1 MADNRIER
9 ERQKALS
16 GVLDRVAP
24 FAADGS
30 TALLVTT
37 TTVTTYPSTAASFY
51 ASNPTEI
58 DGSEVEGGAASYTAD
73 TTQVVYRPQC
83 RNAGPAGRHAGSWHT
98 RSGDGGC
105 FASMD
110 DRIAANE
117 PGEVFSPPSTF
128 FAIRTLLSR

>member
-1 MADNRIER
+1 MADSRIER

-16 GVLDRVAP
+16 GVVDRVAP

-37 TTVTTYPSTAASFY
+37 TTVSTYPTAAASFY

-73 TTQVVYRPQC
+73 ATQVIFVLNVGTQIPPVGTQVV
-83 RNAGPAGRHAGSWHT
+83 AHAVGGRWVF
-98 RSGDGGC
+98 RYDG
-105 FASMD
+105 
-110 DRIAANE
+110 
-117 PGEVFSPPSTF
+117 
-128 FAIRTLLSR
+128 

>member
-1 MADNRIER
+1 LADTRIER

-37 TTVTTYPSTAASFY
+37 TTVTTYPSTAGSFY

-58 DGSEVEGGAASYTAD
+58 DGSEVEGGVATYTAD
-73 TTQVVYRPQC
+73 TTQVVYALNVGTMIPPVGTRVV
-83 RNAGPAGRHAGSWHT
+83 ASSVGGRWVF
-98 RSGDGGC
+98 RYDG
-105 FASMD
+105 
-110 DRIAANE
+110 
-117 PGEVFSPPSTF
+117 
-128 FAIRTLLSR
+128 